1 MNYCFKS
8 TPVAIL
14 KKKKRSPKQN
24 RLCIH
29 FCQSSERQRGN
40 RCGLFPGSCP
50 ETDFICPFPSI
61 FPDSFRTDECI
72 QTISMQRRGVLCAW
86 NTYIII
92 CKLCSYVRLS
102 QPQKNLLG
110 ITHLSPAVS
119 VSFLCFFPERP
130 LASHCTVSWPPQTSW
145 TEWCAEDEQH
155 AQKQKNVLTSK
166 FYNSFILTLQ
176 KNNWDFW
183 MNRAYLS
190 RI

>member
-1 MNYCFKS
+1 MCTIISNQLQWPF
-8 TPVAIL
+8 

-29 FCQSSERQRGN
+29 FCQSAERRRGN

-50 ETDFICPFPSI
+50 ETDFSCPFPSI
-61 FPDSFRTDECI
+61 FPGSFRTDECI

-92 CKLCSYVRLS
+92 CKS

-130 LASHCTVSWPPQTSW
+130 LASRCTVSWPPQISW

-155 AQKQKNVLTSK
+155 AQKQENVLTSK
-166 FYNSFILTLQ
+166 YYNSFIFTLQ
-176 KNNWDFW
+176 KNNGDFW

-190 RI
+190 GI